1 MAKAGKVDCALGDR
15 VMCLQVHGDA
25 AFAGQGVVAESF
37 GVSLSPPPPRGWRS
51 KRVSPNSPVA
61 DPVARLAG

>member
-37 GVSLSPPPPRGWRS
+37 GVSLFPPTPARVAVEARQS
-51 KRVSPNSPVA
+51 K
-61 DPVARLAG
+61 LAGC